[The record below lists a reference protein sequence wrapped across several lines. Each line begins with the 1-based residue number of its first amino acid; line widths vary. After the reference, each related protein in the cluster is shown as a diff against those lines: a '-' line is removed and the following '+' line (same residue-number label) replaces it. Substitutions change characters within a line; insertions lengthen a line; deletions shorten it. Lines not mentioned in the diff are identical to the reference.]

1 MGSVG
6 DVWVDIGGDASQ
18 LKRAAQESIDY
29 LERLKKVASEQLGLG
44 NVSNDFVKLNQGLL
58 QGFSQTNQVASSTTS
73 SINNLALSFTGLNQ
87 AMALVQRGAKAIEQ
101 AWDFLSEGAQLSS
114 MEMAAGKL
122 ATAYNTDM
130 ANIVASIKYASFNTV
145 TEYDAIKAAS
155 LAMTMG
161 VSTSAEEIANL
172 MQIAIERGRTFG
184 MTAEQSFDVITRGI
198 GRRSTRILDD
208 LGFAANAIQANKDYA
223 ASLGIST
230 SALTDEMKVRALF
243 EQILKQGNAELE
255 KQGGLEK
262 DISTVYERATAK
274 RKEFINK
281 TKTDASV
288 LFATLWAT
296 KEEMIRIDEQ
306 YSQSLIESGG
316 RYSDYVLS
324 QRRKANMEGKQQ
336 IVAGETYYTKDQY
349 NMLVR
354 LEKERQIGLRAK
366 TPAGYGTPGWN
377 WSVQANQDYAESIS
391 FLNEEMAL
399 EIGLSNQL
407 AEAQDKY
414 ATAMSKAGNSTE
426 KQRTA
431 ISDLRNTY
439 ESFVLETV
447 QSLGAD
453 TSATMSLAY
462 AFGDIDKT
470 SLGLFSALEQLTS
483 MAEDGSIGWDQWAK
497 YVEKATSNAENLAKL
512 QIGDKHATFTIDF
525 VINYIT
531 RGTPLSGL
539 TFSGIPTSEELG
551 ISLQNRIT
559 KKHGGSFVGLAHGG
573 IVPPGY
579 SNDGMPIWVSSGERV
594 DVTPAG
600 NKTINGENGAQTV
613 NRFYAPVTLQIDKT
627 TAKDI
632 MRELRL

>member
-1 MGSVG
+1 MGLIG
-6 DVWVDIGGDASQ
+6 RVWAEIGGDASG
-18 LKRAAQESIDY
+18 LKKAAQEGKDALKSIGSEAQSASSKSTSS
-29 LERLKKVASEQLGLG
+29 LAGFATQAALVIGGLTAALKVARETF
-44 NVSNDFVKLNQGLL
+44 D
-58 QGFSQTNQVASSTTS
+58 
-73 SINNLALSFTGLNQ
+73 LA
-87 AMALVQRGAKAIEQ
+87 A
-101 AWDFLSEGAQLSS
+101 EGAQIASLEQAS
-114 MEMAAGKL
+114 MRL
-122 ATAYNTDM
+122 ATTYGTSMTD
-130 ANIVASIKYASFNTV
+130 IVNAVQKASFYTI
-145 TEYDAIKAAS
+145 TDYDAMKAAN

-161 VSTSAEEIANL
+161 ISTNATEIAQL
-172 MQIAIERGRTFG
+172 MQIAIERGRAFG
-184 MTAEQSFDVITRGI
+184 LTTEDAFDRITRGI
-198 GRRSTRILDD
+198 GRRSTKILDD
-208 LGFAANAIQANKDYA
+208 LGFTANAIQANKEYA

-230 SALTDEMKVRALF
+230 SELTDDMKVRALF
-243 EQILKQGNAELE
+243 NNVLREGNAELE
-255 KQGGLEK
+255 KQGGLVM
-262 DISTVYERATAK
+262 DVSTPYQRVATNISQAGQNLKKALAYG
-274 RKEFINK
+274 FLG
-281 TKTDASV
+281 
-288 LFATLWAT
+288 LFASPQEVAQINQQRLQTALAAKDYEEYVSAT
-296 KEEMIRIDEQ
+296 IALAEAQGKQAWQ
-306 YSQSLIESGG
+306 YH
-316 RYSDYVLS
+316 VLS
-324 QRRKANMEGKQQ
+324 KQQ
-336 IVAGETYYTKDQY
+336 FEDSQFALGQAIVMKQKTTET
-349 NMLVR
+349 
-354 LEKERQIGLRAK
+354 
-366 TPAGYGTPGWN
+366 
-377 WSVQANQDYAESIS
+377 AESIS

-470 SLGLFSALEQLTS
+470 SLGLFSVLEQLTS

-512 QIGDKHATFTIDF
+512 QIGDKHATFTVDF

-531 RGTPLSGL
+531 RGTPLSRL
-539 TFSGIPTSEELG
+539 TFSGIPTNEELG
-551 ISLQNRIT
+551 ISLQNKIT

-600 NKTINGENGAQTV
+600 NKSVDNEQIAYLISDLKHAVELL
-613 NRFYAPVTLQIDKT
+613 PVYIRDAVQM
-627 TAKDI
+627 A
-632 MRELRL
+632 

>member
-44 NVSNDFVKLNQGLL
+44 NVSDEFVKLNQGLL
-58 QGFSQTNQVASSTTS
+58 QGFSQTNQTVSSTTT
-73 SINNLALSFTGLNQ
+73 SINSLALSFTGLNQ
-87 AMALVQRGAKAIEQ
+87 AMALVQRGAKALEQ
-101 AWDFLSEGAQLSS
+101 AWEFLSEGAQLSS

-122 ATAYNTDM
+122 AKAYNTDM

-172 MQIAIERGRTFG
+172 MQIAIERGRAFG

-208 LGFAANAIQANKDYA
+208 LGFTANAIQANKDYA

-243 EQILKQGNAELE
+243 EQIIKQGNAELE

-262 DISTVYERATAK
+262 DISTVYERATAT

-281 TKTDASV
+281 AKTDASV
-288 LFATLWAT
+288 LFAPLWAT
-296 KEEMIRIDEQ
+296 NEEMVRIDEQ
-306 YSQSLIESGG
+306 YSQSLIKSGG
-316 RYSDYVLS
+316 RYLDYFLS
-324 QRRKANMEGKQQ
+324 QWRQAITEKKQM
-336 IVAGETYYTKDQY
+336 VAGETYYTKDQY

-366 TPAGYGTPGWN
+366 TPAGYGAPGWN

-399 EIGLSNQL
+399 EIGLSTQL

-470 SLGLFSALEQLTS
+470 SLGLFSVMEQLTS

-497 YVEKATSNAENLAKL
+497 YVEKATKNAENLAGL

-539 TFSGIPTSEELG
+539 TFSGIPTNKELG

-573 IVPPGY
+573 IVPPGF

-600 NKTINGENGAQTV
+600 NKSVDNEQIAYLISDLKHTMELL
-613 NRFYAPVTLQIDKT
+613 PVYIRDAVQM
-627 TAKDI
+627 A
-632 MRELRL
+632 